1 MGVLPDSSLL
11 PGRRGQP
18 VLEPEEDQTRQTQ
31 QLQRTLDEGLD
42 EDVAHEEGGGLRR
55 RSSQGVHN
63 ALGVVQELADL
74 VQE

>member
-1 MGVLPDSSLL
+1 MGVLPHCSLL

-31 QLQRTLDEGLD
+31 QLHGTLDEGLD
-42 EDVAHEEGGGLRR
+42 EDVTHEEGGGLRR

-63 ALGVVQELADL
+63 ARGVVQELADL